1 MAAWTEPES
10 AANTDNPPIYPYNN
24 ATTTASGHSFEMDD
38 TPDRERIRIQHK
50 DGSFTEFHPGGN
62 VVQKIIGT
70 NFFIVASDNNVLI
83 SGDCNITISGN
94 ANIQVDGNAF
104 NYVKGNCDQVVSGNI
119 TQTCQKDTT
128 ITSTGM
134 VSIIAD
140 TINLNAV
147 SGVNVNAD
155 LNVRGNI
162 LSSQSIT
169 ATGNLNAGMN
179 VYGTLSLQ
187 TSGYLTVLGIGGIA
201 GTLLVGGTITSPNFI
216 APNATL
222 ATHSH
227 TDPQGGMVG
236 PPVG

>member
-1 MAAWTEPES
+1 MGAWTEPES
-10 AANTDNPPIYPYNN
+10 AANTANPPIYPYNN
-24 ATTTASGHSFEMDD
+24 ATTTASGHSWEMDD
-38 TPDRERIRIQHK
+38 TPGRERIRLQHR
-50 DGSFTEFHPGGN
+50 DGSFTEYHPAGN
-62 VVQKIIGT
+62 VVQKIVGT
-70 NFFIVASDNNVLI
+70 NFFIVAQDNNVLI

-104 NYVKGNCDQVVSGNI
+104 TYVKGNSDQVISGNA
-119 TQTCQKDTT
+119 TQTCQGDTT
-128 ITSTGM
+128 ITSSGM
-134 VSIIAD
+134 VSVIAD
-140 TINLNAV
+140 TINLNAS

-201 GTLLVGGTITSPNFI
+201 GTLIVGGTVTSPDFI
-216 APNATL
+216 SPSATL
-222 ATHSH
+222 VSHTH
-227 TDPQGGMVG
+227 TDPQGGTVG
-236 PPVG
+236 PAEG